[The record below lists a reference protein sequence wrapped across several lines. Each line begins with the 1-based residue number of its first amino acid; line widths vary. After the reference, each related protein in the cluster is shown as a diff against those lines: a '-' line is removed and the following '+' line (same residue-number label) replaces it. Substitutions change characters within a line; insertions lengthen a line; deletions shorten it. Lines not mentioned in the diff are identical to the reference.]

1 MNNQNEEHKENANS
15 SLLSSMVNALVIIT
29 VIAAIIIPLL
39 KNLKEQFFQQKNH
52 ANSPKSSQLNR
63 NQSSPIQ
70 GLQNFHANSE
80 NQGQT
85 NQFYSDQSDNTPS
98 TASYQ
103 LIQRSQC
110 IQQWNDRNEKFK
122 QILDQQEN
130 PVTNIND
137 YNTQVKKFIGQKIS
151 FNVKILFDELKSK
164 GLEANCQTYEYLLQI
179 LLDCKQVEGA
189 LDLFAVFQSQFQ
201 KLEAITPNII
211 CLFLKT
217 IQYGLNNQ
225 ISSQQSTQMV
235 EQLNSV
241 VNKYNLKM
249 NEGSVIAMIDIALR
263 SNKLAQALQTLDSL
277 EKDETW
283 KAKEDI
289 QKRRC
294 ELYFQILKNLKGL
307 QYSENDET
315 LQKLCQMV
323 EYLNEKKE
331 EENIY
336 PDEAMINS
344 LIDLCFQCNQVKLA
358 LDVYGYFDK
367 FSVSPSGVTYCILIK
382 GYGQHKQFSYAMTI
396 YQQMK
401 TNKISLNEVTLGCL
415 IDTCVKCNQLNK
427 AEEILLEE
435 KDIKPNT
442 IIYTTLLKGYTKQ
455 ENMKK
460 ALEIFEIMK
469 KDKDLEPNIVS
480 YNSLM
485 ECAVQCKDKEQMKK
499 IFNEIM
505 EQKEENKRADLITY
519 STYIKGLFKQGDIEE
534 ALDIFEDLRKQ
545 EQYKLDEIF
554 YNSILDGLFKARSF
568 EKTQLLYQKMRQ
580 DNIQPS
586 NVTYSILIKLNS
598 AQDKIDEALNIL
610 QEMKKFNIKPG
621 LIVYTCL
628 IQACIKHKRIRE
640 LLPLYGD
647 MKRYNI
653 RGDPVFYNTLVSGL
667 MFNNCVNEALK
678 MTIDTLEKKIILNQE
693 VYQNLLTKVLSKR
706 KAMENNQKNENNEIE
721 QSRSRTYSG
730 NTRFTSNLNQINSQN
745 FETEQLTLQEIE
757 KCLQKILV
765 LLKKHQVEIDID
777 LYKEVVNQIFVNN
790 NDEKKEYLQ
799 YLNQKGTSN
808 MNRQY
813 WGNRNTL
820 GGNQN
825 NSGFQNSY
833 NSNYSTNSNKNK
845 SQSFHQRKKTDDS
858 LLFNNGSAASSQY
871 SNNNSSSSYISNK
884 ISSKTNSGFEN
895 GINSNNNN
903 QSNPKI
909 GNNQEVKKFIN
920 KPKIGGGPS
929 IDDLKNKLQ
938 LNDDNSIQQ
947 NKQYNNVSK
956 NQNSFLSNRSEKD
969 ETQNQLL
976 NEKNLEQFEKDSD
989 DSFDSKGEHKN
1000 EKNQKKQKKIYFSKS
1015 KISKA
1020 QNSNS

>member
-1 MNNQNEEHKENANS
+1 MNNQNVEHKESANS

-39 KNLKEQFFQQKNH
+39 KNLKEKFFQQNSR
-52 ANSPKSSQLNR
+52 ANSPSFSQQNK

-70 GLQNFHANSE
+70 GLQNFHTNSE

-85 NQFYSDQSDNTPS
+85 NQFYSDQLDNTPS

-103 LIQRSQC
+103 LIQRSQG
-110 IQQWNDRNEKFK
+110 IQQWNDRNERFK
-122 QILDQQEN
+122 QILDSQEN

-151 FNVKILFDELKSK
+151 FNVKILFEELKSK
-164 GLEANCQTYEYLLQI
+164 SLEANCQTYEYLLQI

-189 LDLFAVFQSQFQ
+189 LDLFAIFQVQFQ
-201 KLEAITPNII
+201 KLEAITPNIV
-211 CLFLKT
+211 CLFLKA

-225 ISSQQSTQMV
+225 ISSQQSIQMV
-235 EQLNSV
+235 EQLNSI
-241 VNKYNLKM
+241 VNRYNLKM

-263 SNKLAQALQTLDSL
+263 SNKLAQALQTLDNL
-277 EKDETW
+277 EKDEAW

-344 LIDLCFQCNQVKLA
+344 LIDLCFQCGQVKLA

-367 FSVSPSGVTYCILIK
+367 FGVSPSGVTYCILIK

-401 TNKISLNEVTLGCL
+401 TNKIQLNEVTLGCL

-534 ALDIFEDLRKQ
+534 ALEIFEDLRKQ
-545 EQYKLDEIF
+545 EHYKLDEIF

-568 EKTQLLYQKMRQ
+568 EKTQLLYQKMKQ

-610 QEMKKFNIKPG
+610 QEMKKLNIKPG

-640 LLPLYGD
+640 LLPLYED
-647 MKRYNI
+647 MKRNNI

-667 MFNNCVNEALK
+667 MFNNCVNDALK

-706 KAMENNQKNENNEIE
+706 KAMENTQNNENNEIE
-721 QSRSRTYSG
+721 DSRSRTYSG
-730 NTRFTSNLNQINSQN
+730 NTRFTSNFNQMNNQN
-745 FETEQLTLQEIE
+745 YETEQLTLQEIE

-820 GGNQN
+820 GGFNHK
-825 NSGFQNSY
+825 NSGFQNNYNTSY
-833 NSNYSTNSNKNK
+833 PANQNKNK

-858 LLFNNGSAASSQY
+858 LIFNNGSTASSQY
-871 SNNNSSSSYISNK
+871 NNNSNSSYNSNK
-884 ISSKTNSGFEN
+884 ISFRTNSGFEN
-895 GINSNNNN
+895 GNNNN
-903 QSNPKI
+903 NSSNNPKI
-909 GNNQEVKKFIN
+909 GNNQEVKKLIN
-920 KPKIGGGPS
+920 KPRIGGGPS

-938 LNDDNSIQQ
+938 MNGDNSIQQ
-947 NKQYNNVSK
+947 NKQSNNVSK
-956 NQNSFLSNRSEKD
+956 NQNSILSNRSEKD

-989 DSFDSKGEHKN
+989 DSFDSKGDNKN
-1000 EKNQKKQKKIYFSKS
+1000 EKNQKKQKKTYFSKS
-1015 KISKA
+1015 KISNP
-1020 QNSNS
+1020 QNNNS